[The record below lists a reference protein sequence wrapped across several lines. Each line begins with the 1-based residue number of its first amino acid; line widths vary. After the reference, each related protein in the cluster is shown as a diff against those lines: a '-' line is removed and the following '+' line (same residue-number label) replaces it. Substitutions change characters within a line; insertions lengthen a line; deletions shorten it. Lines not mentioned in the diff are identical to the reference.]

1 MKEDLRDKNSV
12 QIGFGCFI
20 LTVAFLVLVFL
31 FVFTVK
37 YAWSLA

>member
-1 MKEDLRDKNSV
+1 MGKKEVNPASAGL
-12 QIGFGCFI
+12 GCFI

-37 YAWSLA
+37 YAWSMV